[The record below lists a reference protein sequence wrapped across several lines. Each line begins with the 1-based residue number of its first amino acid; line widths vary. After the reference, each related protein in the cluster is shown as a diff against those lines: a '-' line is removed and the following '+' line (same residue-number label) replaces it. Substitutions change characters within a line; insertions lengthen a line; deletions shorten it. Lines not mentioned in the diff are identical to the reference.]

1 MSDVTGIKTRGI
13 FRNTFHTER
22 CQLLPS
28 ESMTSEIC
36 HQLIIH
42 SVCPLNPL
50 LTESAMAFA
59 GREAAPP
66 TLCLLAACSA
76 LAIGNSQTAVFSLD
90 NSAGVHICDM
100 ALSLS
105 LSSRGAPAQCR
116 EDPGWPGLVCCPRFG
131 LSAPNGG
138 RIVRPRP
145 ARAAVRQ
152 QQQAVSGE
160 LWESSSAPTVEVAV

>member
-50 LTESAMAFA
+50 LTESGMAFA

-76 LAIGNSQTAVFSLD
+76 LSNPSSIGNSQTAVFSLD
-90 NSAGVHICDM
+90 NSAGVHVCDM
-100 ALSLS
+100 ALPLSLS
-105 LSSRGAPAQCR
+105 LMQRSTCSMQRGSRLARSRLLP
-116 EDPGWPGLVCCPRFG
+116 PV
-131 LSAPNGG
+131 
-138 RIVRPRP
+138 RIVRPEWRP
-145 ARAAVRQ
+145 DRPPKA
-152 QQQAVSGE
+152 S
-160 LWESSSAPTVEVAV
+160 